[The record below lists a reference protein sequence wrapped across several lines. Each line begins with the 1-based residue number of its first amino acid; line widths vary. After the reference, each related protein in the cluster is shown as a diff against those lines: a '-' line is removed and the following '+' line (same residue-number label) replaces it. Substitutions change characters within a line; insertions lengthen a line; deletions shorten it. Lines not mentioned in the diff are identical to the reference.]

1 MLQFVNMVAE
11 FQRGSQFQTQVLHDH
26 ITLQQQEGIAINL
39 LVEQDQKKENPE
51 DGQINQTVAIVNT
64 ESGDEVRERG
74 FTQAHILLVPRQYL
88 LLQNKLKQTN
98 TMCSS
103 SHNLPEVIWDTGSFT
118 SLLPW

>member
-103 SHNLPEVIWDTGSFT
+103 SHNLPEVI
-118 SLLPW
+118 